1 MLPIVVKQC
10 NKSRAKAAVIF
21 YAAPMPAPLRPVAL
35 FDLDG
40 TLLPWDT
47 QKLFCHY
54 VLQRHPQRR
63 LYLLAFVP
71 MLPFAAILGAEGL
84 KRVFLS
90 FLWRMQEAEVTE
102 LARGFAEQWLP
113 ARAWPKMLEKLDAHR
128 QRGDLTI
135 LISASPEPYVKEIG
149 RILGFDLSLGT
160 QIEFPVQGL
169 PLFPDL
175 VNNKGWKKVTRLRK
189 VLDISYFNGEQ
200 LHNAHGYT
208 DSTADL
214 PMLTLCQQATVVN
227 PSPRLREIAEE
238 NGWQILDL
246 ARPWKNRLHRYW
258 RRLKYVTGL

>member
-1 MLPIVVKQC
+1 MSAPI
-10 NKSRAKAAVIF
+10 
-21 YAAPMPAPLRPVAL
+21 RPVAL

-71 MLPFAAILGAEGL
+71 MLPFAAILGSEGL

-90 FLWRMQEAEVTE
+90 FLWGIKEAEVAD

-113 ARAWPKMLEKLDAHR
+113 ARAWTEMLEKINAHR
-128 QRGDLTI
+128 LRGDLTI

-149 RILGFDLSLGT
+149 RILGFDLSFGT
-160 QIEFPVQGL
+160 QMEFPAQGL

-175 VNNKGWKKVTRLRK
+175 VNNKGQTKVDRLHEI
-189 VLDISYFNGEQ
+189 LDSSYFQGAQ
-200 LHNAHGYT
+200 LKQAHGYT

-214 PMLTLCQQATVVN
+214 PMLTLCQTATVVN
-227 PSPRLREIAEE
+227 PSPRLREIAEK
-238 NGWQILDL
+238 NGWQILIL
-246 ARPWKNRLHRYW
+246 PRPWKNNLQRYW
-258 RRLKYVTGL
+258 YRLKSVTGF